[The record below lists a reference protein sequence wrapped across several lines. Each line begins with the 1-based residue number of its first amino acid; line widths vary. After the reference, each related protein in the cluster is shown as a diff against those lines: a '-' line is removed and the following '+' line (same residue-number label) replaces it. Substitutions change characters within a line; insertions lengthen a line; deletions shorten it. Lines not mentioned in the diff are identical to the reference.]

1 VLGLAQSNGHYLEAG
16 LDDFCLMLL
25 QLSQPFTT
33 EDSAEVA

>member
-16 LDDFCLMLL
+16 GGNFFLMLL